1 MKNTVLSPHTIIA
14 TGSSCRWVH
23 RAVHLHAG
31 VHAYT
36 EMFHS
41 PLLNLSLFLFYGL
54 LSQQEQASKKRERV
68 MSETGTE
75 LPKQEKKRPK
85 ASQQPE
91 ELEEPKQFT
100 PFDYSKS
107 NFKVFAG
114 KIWISCSRVLRA
126 VENVASWALRR
137 LRVNV

>member
-1 MKNTVLSPHTIIA
+1 MA
-14 TGSSCRWVH
+14 
-23 RAVHLHAG
+23 
-31 VHAYT
+31 
-36 EMFHS
+36 
-41 PLLNLSLFLFYGL
+41 LFLFCGL
-54 LSQQEQASKKRERV
+54 LSQQEQANKKRERV

-91 ELEEPKQFT
+91 KLEEPKQFT

-114 KIWISCSRVLRA
+114 KIWISC
-126 VENVASWALRR
+126 
-137 LRVNV
+137 